1 MLTLLLNMLLSILQP
16 AVGFAGAQNE
26 DSKQPVGTV
35 NITVDSRIELL
46 AVVQF
51 LSGYDER
58 YRLITDFDFPYKQ
71 DVREY
76 FSAYKNHSS
85 VKFFDMMSAEGFSFD
100 TPPTAMLYLSNPPKL
115 SIEMPFLD
123 RPIMPSPGTGSF
135 CHPQTKTR
143 KTENGP

>member
-26 DSKQPVGTV
+26 D
-35 NITVDSRIELL
+35 
-46 AVVQF
+46 
-51 LSGYDER
+51 
-58 YRLITDFDFPYKQ
+58 TDFDFPYKQ